1 MVKTKIS
8 TGKSNFRI
16 DVENL
21 MSNQATSL
29 RSEFLIRQRFSKI
42 SKSLIST
49 VFIFQIQQSNNFFS
63 GTSGFFLKFELPKR
77 FHRYSEFKWIET
89 NHLLDLISKS
99 HLSNDNLSTKSM
111 SWNRFSNC
119 YKIHLL
125 NYLKIHPLNYLKIHP
140 LNCLEIHPMNS

>member
-125 NYLKIHPLNYLKIHP
+125 NYLKIHPLN
-140 LNCLEIHPMNS
+140 CLEIHPMNS